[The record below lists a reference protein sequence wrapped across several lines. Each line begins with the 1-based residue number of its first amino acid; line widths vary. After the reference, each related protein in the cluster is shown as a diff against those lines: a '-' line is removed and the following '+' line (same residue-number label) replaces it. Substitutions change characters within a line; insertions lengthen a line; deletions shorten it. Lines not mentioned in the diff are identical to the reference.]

1 MRLPIVTNPS
11 KILHQKAEVINPADL
26 ALPKIKKLIANMIET
41 MYSADGVGLAA
52 PQINESIQ
60 LCVIAKEYSALGKNE
75 DLVLVNPVWQKKSIL
90 AVWDAEGCLS
100 VPEYWGEVKR
110 YKKIKVKALD
120 QFGRPIEFEA
130 KDFPAR
136 VIQHEVDHLNGIL
149 FVEKARNL
157 KKNEPGKD

>member
-1 MRLPIVTNPS
+1 MRFSIITDPNS
-11 KILHQKAEVINPADL
+11 ILHQKAEAINPADL
-26 ALPKIKKLIANMIET
+26 NTSKMKKLIVNMIET

-52 PQINESIQ
+52 PQVGQSIQ
-60 LCVIAKEYSALGKNE
+60 ICVIAKEYSALGKSE
-75 DLVLVNPVWQKKSIL
+75 DLVLINPVWQKKSIL
-90 AVWDAEGCLS
+90 TAWDAEGCLS

-120 QFGRPIEFEA
+120 INGQPIEFEA

-149 FVEKARNL
+149 FVEKARNIQ
-157 KKNEPGKD
+157 KVEKV